1 MKEQVLGRPIYI
13 GIYARYYFAKLV
25 HVDQYYVHNL
35 NLLPSVKDLP
45 FMDGERSMMAE
56 GSMSMVE

>member
-35 NLLPSVKDLP
+35 VKDLP
-45 FMDGERSMMAE
+45 FMDGERSMTAE